1 MMGKDACCSVL
12 SRLHTIGYFGKRI
25 IVVDYILVEEF
36 ITPFIGLMKIYK
48 REGFLICVARAIIP
62 IAVVKTFQSKLS

>member
-36 ITPFIGLMKIYK
+36 ITPFIGLMKII
-48 REGFLICVARAIIP
+48 RERD
-62 IAVVKTFQSKLS
+62 S